1 MAKVRIQ
8 ARAGGAEASEGDC
21 LPGDRSKVKRQPGAL
36 GLLLRVLRKEGFSG
50 WYQVSITA
58 LSLLI
63 QSNSY
68 PSGDVRTDHQSRTFS
83 GVIVRIQGAVRAL
96 GPDVHGFVRQDHCAI
111 MMLDTVVGLVVIVA
125 VVDSLKK
132 CYTPFVH
139 LSPEC
144 LNG

>member
-1 MAKVRIQ
+1 MTYPYIMAKVRIQ
-8 ARAGGAEASEGDC
+8 ARAGGADASEGDR

-68 PSGDVRTDHQSRTFS
+68 PTGDVRTDHQSRTFS
-83 GVIVRIQGAVRAL
+83 GAIVRI
-96 GPDVHGFVRQDHCAI
+96 
-111 MMLDTVVGLVVIVA
+111 
-125 VVDSLKK
+125 
-132 CYTPFVH
+132 
-139 LSPEC
+139 
-144 LNG
+144 